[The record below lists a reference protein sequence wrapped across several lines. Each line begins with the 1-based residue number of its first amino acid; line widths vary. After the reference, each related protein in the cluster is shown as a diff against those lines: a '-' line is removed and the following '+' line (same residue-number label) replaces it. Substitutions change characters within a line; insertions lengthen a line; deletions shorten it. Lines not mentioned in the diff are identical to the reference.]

1 MTRRVHPT
9 SLLLTM
15 LLTVL
20 MTMPAMLPMT
30 GCLDASAD
38 ASADD
43 VDGDNSGII
52 CAPNLPPPSD
62 PCLPVC
68 GNELGVG
75 QPCTRGG
82 YECPAIDVGN
92 EATFC
97 TVDFEATDLAFC
109 TRPCF
114 DDLDCGSDA
123 FCTGDPQ
130 NPDSDKGCTPSACR

>member
-1 MTRRVHPT
+1 MIRTT
-9 SLLLTM
+9 
-15 LLTVL
+15 TVVSVVISAACAL
-20 MTMPAMLPMT
+20 FFVSASSS
-30 GCLDASAD
+30 GCIEAGPNAI
-38 ASADD
+38 ADD
-43 VDGDNSGII
+43 GVP
-52 CAPNLPPPSD
+52 CPAELPPPSD
-62 PCLPVC
+62 PCIPAC